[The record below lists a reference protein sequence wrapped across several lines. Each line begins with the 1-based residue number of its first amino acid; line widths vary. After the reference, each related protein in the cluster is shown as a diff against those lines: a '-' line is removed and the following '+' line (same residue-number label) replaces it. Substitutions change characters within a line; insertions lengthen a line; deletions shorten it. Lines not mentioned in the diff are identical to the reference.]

1 MALIYKKYYTTIY
14 VCVIIFS
21 NAVIEF
27 YKLAM
32 KFEIIISYLDYYI
45 IEKVIELRVKSKPYL
60 DQVTLAQ
67 KIGVSEGYLGKIENP
82 KEHAKYNIRMLG
94 RVAMALELDSYCEL
108 FPKKITEDDLVRITY
123 EEIKSY
129 SNKHSLAKNGKI
141 KRKYKPI
148 SVVPLSD
155 IEIENWTKDGKPYLK
170 ILDGTKN

>member
-1 MALIYKKYYTTIY
+1 
-14 VCVIIFS
+14 
-21 NAVIEF
+21 
-27 YKLAM
+27 M

-45 IEKVIELRVKSKPYL
+45 IEKVIELRVKSNPYL

-94 RVAMALELDSYCEL
+94 RVAVALGLDSYCEL
-108 FPKKITEDDLVRITY
+108 LPKNLPKDDLVKISY

-129 SNKHSLAKNGKI
+129 SNKHSLGKNGKI

-148 SVVPLSD
+148 SVVPLTEN
-155 IEIENWTKDGKPYLK
+155 EIEEWNLAGRPYLK
-170 ILDGTKN
+170 ILEEN